1 MVRFSYLDS
10 YLHAL
15 RVALSLFIEYLH
27 NQKYV
32 PLAMTHAHK
41 RIDVR
46 HIHIRISE
54 ISIDSSREWA
64 RCARQLHNM
73 HCLSTHIA
81 NFHVYY

>member
-1 MVRFSYLDS
+1 MVRLSYLDS

-41 RIDVR
+41 GIDVR
-46 HIHIRISE
+46 HIYKYIQIYLE
-54 ISIDSSREWA
+54 SRLTAVESGL
-64 RCARQLHNM
+64 ARQ
-73 HCLSTHIA
+73 
-81 NFHVYY
+81 